1 MRGGEGTVSKY
12 PCITLAAICTSF
24 YVILST
30 SPLKPLSALRVRM
43 KARSGNYLA
52 HGQSAGKWLMQG
64 PARRSRALD
73 APPPCFNENSSA
85 FTYFA
90 PITFWF
96 EEWILLRKSLCSP
109 DRSILLFLIPPPGG
123 FELAALPNSWPCAH
137 PTPSTVAPSGS

>member
-96 EEWILLRKSLCSP
+96 EEWILLERVCVLQTGPFCCFSS
-109 DRSILLFLIPPPGG
+109 PPGG